1 MNSTTEKRIALISVH
16 GDPAIEIGKEE
27 AGGQNV
33 YVRYVGEALARLGWQ
48 VDMFTRKVSLEQDSI
63 VEHSDNCRTIRL
75 KAGSLDFVPRDE
87 IFEYLPEFVDNFL
100 KFQLEND
107 FTYQL
112 VHTNYWLSSWVGMEL
127 KKIQGSKQV
136 HTYHSLGVVKYNTIE
151 KENIPLIAS
160 QRLAVE
166 KEVLEIAERI
176 VATSPQ
182 EKEHM
187 RSLVSTKGNIDIIP
201 CGTDIQRFGSIA
213 REPARDELG
222 IDKEAKV
229 VLYVGRFDSR
239 KGIETLVRAVNESGL
254 RDSNNLQLIIG
265 GGSTPGNSD
274 GIERDRIEQIV
285 NELGM
290 SDFTTFAGRLSQ
302 DILPTYYAA
311 ADVCVVPSHYEPFG
325 LVAIEAMASNTPVV
339 ASDVGGLQFTVVHEE
354 TGLLAASQDVDA
366 FASAIDRILLNPEW
380 RDELGKAGR
389 KRVESK
395 FSWDGV
401 ANQLSELYTQLLQPQ
416 PVASTAKELVQS
428 TTELVQSTAK
438 ELVESAVELVQ
449 STAELVESTAKEAVL
464 IAK

>member
-33 YVRYVGEALARLGWQ
+33 YVRHVGEALARLGWQ

-63 VEHSDNCRTIRL
+63 VEHSNNCRTIRL
-75 KAGSLDFVPRDE
+75 KAGPLEFVPRDE

-100 KFQLEND
+100 KFQVKND
-107 FTYQL
+107 IKYEL

-127 KKIQGSKQV
+127 NKIQESKQV
-136 HTYHSLGVVKYNTIE
+136 HTYHSLGKVKYNTIE
-151 KENIPLIAS
+151 IENIPLIAS
-160 QRLAVE
+160 VRLKVE

-213 REPARDELG
+213 REAARDKLG
-222 IDKEAKV
+222 IEKETKV

-290 SDFTTFAGRLSQ
+290 SEFTTFAGRLSQ

-325 LVAIEAMASNTPVV
+325 LVAIEAMASGTPVV
-339 ASDVGGLQFTVVHEE
+339 ASDVGGLQFTVVDEK
-354 TGLLAASQDVDA
+354 TGLLAPAQDVDA
-366 FASAIDRILLNPEW
+366 FAVAIDRILLNPEW

-389 KRVESK
+389 KRVETK

-416 PVASTAKELVQS
+416 SVASIAKELVQS
-428 TTELVQSTAK
+428 TAELVQSTAK
-438 ELVESAVELVQ
+438 ELVQ
-449 STAELVESTAKEAVL
+449 STAELVHSPVKQPVFVAK
-464 IAK
+464 

>member
-16 GDPAIEIGKEE
+16 GDPAVEIGKEE

-33 YVRYVGEALARLGWQ
+33 YVRNVGEALAQLGWQ
-48 VDMFTRKVSLEQDSI
+48 VDMFTRMVSLEQDSI
-63 VEHSDNCRTIRL
+63 VQHTHNCRTIRL
-75 KAGSLDFVPRDE
+75 KAGQVEFVPRDE

-100 KFQLEND
+100 KFQVEND
-107 FTYQL
+107 ITYQL
-112 VHTNYWLSSWVGMEL
+112 VHTNYWLSSWVGMQL
-127 KKIQGSKQV
+127 KKIQESKQV
-136 HTYHSLGVVKYNTIE
+136 HTYHSLGVIKYNTIE
-151 KENIPLIAS
+151 DIPLIAS
-160 QRLAVE
+160 VRLVVE
-166 KEVLEIAERI
+166 KDVLERAERI

-187 RSLVSTKGNIDIIP
+187 RSLVSTQGNIDIIP

-213 REPARDELG
+213 REAARYNLG

-229 VLYVGRFDSR
+229 VLYVGRFDQR

-254 RDSNNLQLIIG
+254 RDSKNLQLIIG

-290 SDFTTFAGRLSQ
+290 NDFTTFAGCLSQ

-325 LVAIEAMASNTPVV
+325 LVAIEAMASGTPVV
-339 ASDVGGLQFTVVHEE
+339 ASDVGGLQFTVLHEE
-354 TGLLAASQDVDA
+354 TGLLAPAQDVNA
-366 FASAIDRILLNPEW
+366 FASAIDRILFNPEW

-395 FSWDGV
+395 FSWHGV
-401 ANQLSELYTQLLQPQ
+401 AIQLSELYTQLLQP
-416 PVASTAKELVQS
+416 VKE
-428 TTELVQSTAK
+428 T
-438 ELVESAVELVQ
+438 
-449 STAELVESTAKEAVL
+449 VL
-464 IAK
+464 LTK

>member
-1 MNSTTEKRIALISVH
+1 MNSITEKRIALISVH

-33 YVRYVGEALARLGWQ
+33 YVRQVGEALARLGWQ
-48 VDMFTRKVSLEQDSI
+48 VDMFTRKVSLEQDLI
-63 VEHSDNCRTIRL
+63 VQHSENCRTIRL
-75 KAGSLDFVPRDE
+75 KAGPLEFVPRDE
-87 IFEYLPEFVDNFL
+87 IFEYLPEFVENFL
-100 KFQLEND
+100 KFQVKND
-107 FTYQL
+107 IKYQL

-127 KKIQGSKQV
+127 NKIQDSKQV
-136 HTYHSLGVVKYNTIE
+136 HTYHSLGAVKYNTI
-151 KENIPLIAS
+151 ENIPLIAS
-160 QRLAVE
+160 VRLAVE

-182 EKEHM
+182 EKQHM
-187 RSLVSTKGNIDIIP
+187 RSLVSTQGNIDIIP
-201 CGTDIQRFGSIA
+201 CGTDIQRFGSIPREAA
-213 REPARDELG
+213 RAELG
-222 IDKEAKV
+222 IEKETKV
-229 VLYVGRFDSR
+229 VLYVGRFDPR

-254 RDSNNLQLIIG
+254 RESNNFQLIIG

-290 SDFTTFAGRLSQ
+290 SDFTIFAGRLSQ
-302 DILPTYYAA
+302 DILPTYYAS

-325 LVAIEAMASNTPVV
+325 LVAIEAMASGTPVV
-339 ASDVGGLQFTVVHEE
+339 VSDVGGLQFTVVHEE
-354 TGLLAASQDVDA
+354 TGLLAAPQDVDA

-401 ANQLSELYTQLLQPQ
+401 ATQLSELYTQLLQPQ
-416 PVASTAKELVQS
+416 PVGSTAKELVES
-428 TTELVQSTAK
+428 TAELVQSTAK
-438 ELVESAVELVQ
+438 ELVESTAELVQ
-449 STAELVESTAKEAVL
+449 STAKKPVLVTK
-464 IAK
+464 